1 MQPFR
6 NYLTESIWDIQLP
19 VFKQTFKNSLIGG
32 EFRKDMTQFLIDL
45 VLNNGGVRNVILM
58 LIAGGV
64 ATAAIRALINNI
76 DNIIYAIKSAPASR
90 KERVAQ
96 QILLDYGIKPDAPVS
111 NPTVADERKAEELL
125 RRI

>member
-1 MQPFR
+1 MMQPFR
-6 NYLTESIWDIQLP
+6 NYLTEVRIPGLSFKVPGFGGTQEYDI
-19 VFKQTFKNSLIGG
+19 TRI
-32 EFRKDMTQFLIDL
+32 LIDL

-76 DNIIYAIKSAPASR
+76 DNVIYAIKSAPASR

-111 NPTVADERKAEELL
+111 NPTITDERKAEELL

>member
-6 NYLTESIWDIQLP
+6 NYLTESFIDFTI
-19 VFKQTFKNSLIGG
+19 FKKTFKNSPIGG
-32 EFRKDMTQFLIDL
+32 EFSKDITQFLIDL

-64 ATAAIRALINNI
+64 ATAAVRALINNI

-111 NPTVADERKAEELL
+111 NPTIADERKAEELL